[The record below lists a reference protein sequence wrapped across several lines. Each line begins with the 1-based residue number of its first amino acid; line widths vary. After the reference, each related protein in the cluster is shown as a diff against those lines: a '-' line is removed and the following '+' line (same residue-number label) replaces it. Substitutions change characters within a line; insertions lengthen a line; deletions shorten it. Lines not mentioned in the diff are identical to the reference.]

1 MVRDFLQEKKKAL
14 DKTVNYFVL
23 LAGVLG
29 SLFSLF
35 LWGGEKGKEK
45 TKRQKWSACTFAVHA
60 KIEYCLIKLYL
71 DVYVVVHII
80 NVLRQQV
87 FCNIFLCNHYYCW
100 NFVNM
105 TTKQKEKEKTEILLI
120 VLDLL
125 VYHLSIHGNCMFSS
139 RNLDGLIFWAGGQV
153 NTHLD
158 WKSLIYPH
166 WAV

>member
-35 LWGGEKGKEK
+35 LWGGKKGRRK
-45 TKRQKWSACTFAVHA
+45 QKDKSGVHA
-60 KIEYCLIKLYL
+60 LSQFMHKIEYCLIKLYL

-80 NVLRQQV
+80 NALRQQV

-105 TTKQKEKEKTEILLI
+105 TTKQKEKVKTEILLI

-139 RNLDGLIFWAGGQV
+139 RNLDGLIFRAGGQV

-166 WAV
+166 

>member
-45 TKRQKWSACTFAVHA
+45 TKRQKCSACTFAVHA

-80 NVLRQQV
+80 NALRQQV

-105 TTKQKEKEKTEILLI
+105 TTKQKEKEI
-120 VLDLL
+120 
-125 VYHLSIHGNCMFSS
+125 N
-139 RNLDGLIFWAGGQV
+139 RNFINSFGFISVSFE
-153 NTHLD
+153 HS
-158 WKSLIYPH
+158 WKLYVQQSQLGR
-166 WAV
+166 VDF

>member
-35 LWGGEKGKEK
+35 LWGGKKGRRK
-45 TKRQKWSACTFAVHA
+45 QKDKSGVHA
-60 KIEYCLIKLYL
+60 LSQFMHKIEYCLIKLYL

-80 NVLRQQV
+80 NALRQQV

-105 TTKQKEKEKTEILLI
+105 TTKQKEKEI
-120 VLDLL
+120 
-125 VYHLSIHGNCMFSS
+125 N
-139 RNLDGLIFWAGGQV
+139 RNFINSFGFISVSFE
-153 NTHLD
+153 HS
-158 WKSLIYPH
+158 WKLYVQQSQLGR
-166 WAV
+166 VDF